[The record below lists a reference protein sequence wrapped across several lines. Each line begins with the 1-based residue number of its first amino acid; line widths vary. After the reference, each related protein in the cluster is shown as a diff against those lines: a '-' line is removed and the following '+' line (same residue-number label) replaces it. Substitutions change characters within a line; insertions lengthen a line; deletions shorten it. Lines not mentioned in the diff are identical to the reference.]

1 VGRHRH
7 RLSVL
12 GTRAGLT
19 LVALVP
25 LAFLAVFFAWPVL
38 GMLTRGFL
46 PEGELDPSAVGDVLG
61 RERTLRVLVFTVV
74 MAAAGSALSLLLG
87 LPLAYVLYRLRF
99 PGRGLARAVVV
110 MPFVLPTVVVGVM
123 FRSLLAPS
131 GPLGFLGLDG
141 HWLPILLAFVFFNLG
156 VVVRTVGGMWE
167 GLDPRREE
175 SAAVL
180 GATPWQVWRTVTL
193 PALAPAI
200 VSAGTLV
207 FLFCSTAFGVVLTLG
222 GLRYGTI
229 ESEIY
234 LLTTAF
240 LDLRGAAVL
249 SVLQL
254 LAVVA
259 MLAVA
264 SRTRARREQALR
276 RVGDAARH
284 PRRGDIPVLV
294 VSGLALAFVLAPV
307 ANLVWRSLATP
318 SGLGLGNYRALTDPG
333 ATPALRV
340 SVTEAVGNSLRT
352 AVDATLLAVVLG
364 VCVAVVVSRRP
375 RRPWA
380 RRLVSGLDGAFMLP
394 LGISAVTVGFGFL
407 ITLDRPPLDLRTSP
421 VLVPIAQA
429 IVALPLVVRTLTPV
443 LRSVDPR
450 LRQAAAAL
458 GANPLRAAWTVEAPV
473 VRRPLLA
480 ATGFAFAVSLG
491 EFGAT
496 AFLARPD
503 RPTVPVIIY
512 QLVSRPG
519 AENLGMAL
527 AASVVLSVLT
537 VTVMALVERLR
548 VGSVGTF

>member
-1 VGRHRH
+1 P
-7 RLSVL
+7 
-12 GTRAGLT
+12 
-19 LVALVP
+19 VASP
-25 LAFLAVFFAWPVL
+25 
-38 GMLTRGFL
+38 
-46 PEGELDPSAVGDVLG
+46 
-61 RERTLRVLVFTVV
+61 
-74 MAAAGSALSLLLG
+74 
-87 LPLAYVLYRLRF
+87 
-99 PGRGLARAVVV
+99 
-110 MPFVLPTVVVGVM
+110 
-123 FRSLLAPS
+123 APA
-131 GPLGFLGLDG
+131 P
-141 HWLPILLAFVFFNLG
+141 AFVSG
-156 VVVRTVGGMWE
+156 
-167 GLDPRREE
+167 
-175 SAAVL
+175 
-180 GATPWQVWRTVTL
+180 
-193 PALAPAI
+193 
-200 VSAGTLV
+200 GTLV
-207 FLFCSTAFGVVLTLG
+207 FLCCSTAFGVVLTLG

-276 RVGDAARH
+276 RVGDAARRPRRGGLPGLGGSGLALALGLAPAAPPPTRARREQALRRVGDAARR

-333 ATPALRV
+333 ASPALRV

-407 ITLDRPPLDLRTSP
+407 ITLDRPPL
-421 VLVPIAQA
+421 
-429 IVALPLVVRTLTPV
+429 
-443 LRSVDPR
+443 
-450 LRQAAAAL
+450 
-458 GANPLRAAWTVEAPV
+458 
-473 VRRPLLA
+473 
-480 ATGFAFAVSLG
+480 
-491 EFGAT
+491 
-496 AFLARPD
+496 
-503 RPTVPVIIY
+503 
-512 QLVSRPG
+512 
-519 AENLGMAL
+519 
-527 AASVVLSVLT
+527 
-537 VTVMALVERLR
+537 
-548 VGSVGTF
+548 